1 MSESFTEINV
11 FLSCPDEIITKTNF
25 KDIVE
30 NELKAVNTYYKD
42 TFGVCFDL
50 KHWKKNPILGRGVPR
65 VQDVINQ
72 YLIKNCD
79 IYIGILWKS
88 FGNPPGKNANGIEYS
103 SGTEE
108 EYYFAKD
115 LNLEL
120 WFFFYNPRADLD
132 IDSEGIAK
140 IKKFKD
146 QLKKDQIWY
155 CDFYS
160 NDELKEVL
168 KESINGYINKKY
180 SVIPKKI
187 TQTEAK
193 KEDFRKLNRGF

>member
-25 KDIVE
+25 KDIIE

-42 TFGVCFDL
+42 LFGVCFDL

-88 FGNPPGKNANGIEYS
+88 FGNPPGRNANGIEYS

-155 CDFYS
+155 VEFDSGDNLIEFLQKSIARYVNGRYS
-160 NDELKEVL
+160 IPLKKASQFKL
-168 KESINGYINKKY
+168 KR
-180 SVIPKKI
+180 
-187 TQTEAK
+187 
-193 KEDFRKLNRGF
+193 EDFRKLNRGF